1 MFVVNFNNRLE
12 ILREYVLN
20 PGVNIIEDETLSI
33 EDDRTEYIGIGENDL
48 NHYKEILDFFKIK
61 GIFINDEDLNY
72 KSLLERYQ
80 SLQKQRELLRENI
93 KMRNNDFLI
102 LLDKQVK
109 SSIKMCQHYNAN
121 IKREQL
127 SEAQLEAIKK
137 EYNDIKDYPYR
148 FKIMDT
154 IDALYNQLIT
164 EKMQAYPLAYYA
176 IKDDLKL

>member
-1 MFVVNFNNRLE
+1 MFVVNFNNRVE

-20 PGVNIIEDETLSI
+20 PGVNIIEDDTLSQ
-33 EDDRTEYIGIGENDL
+33 DDRTEHIGIGNKDL
-48 NHYKEILDFFKIK
+48 NHFKEILEFFKIK
-61 GIFINDEDLNY
+61 GIFINESDLNY
-72 KSLLERYQ
+72 KSLLERYTI
-80 SLQKQRELLRENI
+80 LQKQRELLKQNI
-93 KMRNNDFLI
+93 KQKNNELLI
-102 LLDKQVK
+102 LINKQVK

-127 SEAQLEAIKK
+127 SDAQIEAIQK

-148 FKIMDT
+148 FKVMDT
-154 IDALYNQLIT
+154 IDKLFNELIN

>member
-20 PGVNIIEDETLSI
+20 PGVNIIEDDTLS
-33 EDDRTEYIGIGENDL
+33 EDDRTEHIGIGNKDL
-48 NHYKEILDFFKIK
+48 NHFKEILEFFKIK
-61 GIFINDEDLNY
+61 GIFINESDLNY
-72 KSLLERYQ
+72 KSLLERYTI
-80 SLQKQRELLRENI
+80 LQKQREILKQNI
-93 KMRNNDFLI
+93 KQKNNELLI
-102 LLDKQVK
+102 LINKQVK

-127 SEAQLEAIKK
+127 SEVQLESIRK

-148 FKIMDT
+148 FKVMDT
-154 IDALYNQLIT
+154 IDKLFNELIN

>member
-1 MFVVNFNNRLE
+1 MFVVNFNNRTE

-20 PGVNIIEDETLSI
+20 PGVNIIEDDTLS
-33 EDDRTEYIGIGENDL
+33 EDDRTEHIGIGNKDL
-48 NHYKEILDFFKIK
+48 NHFKEILEFFKIK
-61 GIFINDEDLNY
+61 GIFINESDLNY
-72 KSLLERYQ
+72 KSLLERYTI
-80 SLQKQRELLRENI
+80 LQKQRELLKQNI
-93 KMRNNDFLI
+93 KQKNNELLI
-102 LLDKQVK
+102 LINKQVK

-127 SEAQLEAIKK
+127 SDAQIEAIQK

-148 FKIMDT
+148 FKVMDT
-154 IDALYNQLIT
+154 IDKLFNELIN

>member
-1 MFVVNFNNRLE
+1 MFVVNFNNRIE

-20 PGVNIIEDETLSI
+20 PGVNIIEDDTLS
-33 EDDRTEYIGIGENDL
+33 EDDRTEHIGIGNKDL
-48 NHYKEILDFFKIK
+48 NHFKEILEFFKIK
-61 GIFINDEDLNY
+61 GIFINESDLNY
-72 KSLLERYQ
+72 KSLLERYTI
-80 SLQKQRELLRENI
+80 LQKQRELLKQNI
-93 KMRNNDFLI
+93 KQKNNELLI
-102 LLDKQVK
+102 LINKQVK

-127 SEAQLEAIKK
+127 SDAQIEAIQK

-148 FKIMDT
+148 FKVMDT
-154 IDALYNQLIT
+154 IDKLFNELIN

>member
-1 MFVVNFNNRLE
+1 MFVVNFNNRIE

-20 PGVNIIEDETLSI
+20 PGVNIIEDDTLS
-33 EDDRTEYIGIGENDL
+33 EDDRTEHIGIGNKDL
-48 NHYKEILDFFKIK
+48 NHFKEILEFFKIK
-61 GIFINDEDLNY
+61 GIFINESDLNY
-72 KSLLERYQ
+72 KSLLERYTI
-80 SLQKQRELLRENI
+80 LQKQRELLKQNI
-93 KMRNNDFLI
+93 KQKNNELLI
-102 LLDKQVK
+102 LINKQVK

-127 SEAQLEAIKK
+127 SDMQLESIRK

-148 FKIMDT
+148 FKVMDT
-154 IDALYNQLIT
+154 IDKLFNELIN

>member
-12 ILREYVLN
+12 ILREYMLN

-33 EDDRTEYIGIGENDL
+33 EDDRTEHIGIGENDL
-48 NHYKEILDFFKIK
+48 NHYKEILEFFKIK
-61 GIFINDEDLNY
+61 GIFINESDLNY

-93 KMRNNDFLI
+93 KMRNNDFII

-109 SSIKMCQHYNAN
+109 SSIKMYQYYNAN
-121 IKREQL
+121 IKWEQL

-148 FKIMDT
+148 FKVMDT
-154 IDALYNQLIT
+154 IDKLFNELVND
-164 EKMQAYPLAYYA
+164 KMQAYPLAYYA

>member
-20 PGVNIIEDETLSI
+20 PGVNIIEDDTLS
-33 EDDRTEYIGIGENDL
+33 EDDRTEHIGIGNKDL
-48 NHYKEILDFFKIK
+48 NHFKEILEFFKIK
-61 GIFINDEDLNY
+61 GIFINESDLNY
-72 KSLLERYQ
+72 KSLLERYTI
-80 SLQKQRELLRENI
+80 LQKQRELLKQNI
-93 KMRNNDFLI
+93 KQKNNELLI
-102 LLDKQVK
+102 LINKQVK

-127 SEAQLEAIKK
+127 SEAQLESIRK

-148 FKIMDT
+148 FKVMDT
-154 IDALYNQLIT
+154 IDKLFNELVN

>member
-20 PGVNIIEDETLSI
+20 PGVNIIEDDTLS
-33 EDDRTEYIGIGENDL
+33 EDDRTEHIGIGNKDL
-48 NHYKEILDFFKIK
+48 NHFKEILEFFKIK
-61 GIFINDEDLNY
+61 GIFINESDLNY
-72 KSLLERYQ
+72 KSLLERYTI
-80 SLQKQRELLRENI
+80 LQKQRELLKQNI
-93 KMRNNDFLI
+93 KQKNNDLLI
-102 LLDKQVK
+102 LINKQVK

-127 SEAQLEAIKK
+127 SVEQIEAIQK

-148 FKIMDT
+148 FKVMDT
-154 IDALYNQLIT
+154 IDKLFNELIN

>member
-1 MFVVNFNNRLE
+1 MFVVNFNNRIE

-20 PGVNIIEDETLSI
+20 PGVNIIEDDTLS
-33 EDDRTEYIGIGENDL
+33 EDDRTEHIGIGNKDL
-48 NHYKEILDFFKIK
+48 NHFKEILEFFKIK
-61 GIFINDEDLNY
+61 GIFINESDLNY
-72 KSLLERYQ
+72 KSLLERYTI
-80 SLQKQRELLRENI
+80 LQKQRELLKQNI
-93 KMRNNDFLI
+93 KQKNNELLI
-102 LLDKQVK
+102 LVNKQVK

-127 SEAQLEAIKK
+127 SDAQIEAIQK

-148 FKIMDT
+148 FKVMDT
-154 IDALYNQLIT
+154 IDKLFNELIN

>member
-20 PGVNIIEDETLSI
+20 PGVNIIEDDTLS
-33 EDDRTEYIGIGENDL
+33 EDDRTEHIGIGNKDL
-48 NHYKEILDFFKIK
+48 NHFKEILEFFKIK
-61 GIFINDEDLNY
+61 GIFINESDLNY
-72 KSLLERYQ
+72 KSLLERYTI
-80 SLQKQRELLRENI
+80 LQKQRELLKQNI
-93 KMRNNDFLI
+93 KSKNNELLI
-102 LLDKQVK
+102 LINKQVK

-127 SEAQLEAIKK
+127 SDVQLESIRK

-148 FKIMDT
+148 FKVMDT
-154 IDALYNQLIT
+154 IDKLFNELIND
-164 EKMQAYPLAYYA
+164 KMQAYPLAYYA

>member
-1 MFVVNFNNRLE
+1 MFVVNFNNKIE

-20 PGVNIIEDETLSI
+20 PGVNIIEDDTLSQ
-33 EDDRTEYIGIGENDL
+33 DDRTEHIGIGNKDL
-48 NHYKEILDFFKIK
+48 NHFKEILEFFKIK
-61 GIFINDEDLNY
+61 GIFINESDLNY
-72 KSLLERYQ
+72 KSLLERYTI
-80 SLQKQRELLRENI
+80 LQKQRELLKQNI
-93 KMRNNDFLI
+93 KQKNNELLI
-102 LLDKQVK
+102 LINKQVK

-127 SEAQLEAIKK
+127 SDAQIEAIQK

-148 FKIMDT
+148 FKVMDT
-154 IDALYNQLIT
+154 IDKLFNELIN

>member
-20 PGVNIIEDETLSI
+20 PGVNIIEDDTLS
-33 EDDRTEYIGIGENDL
+33 EDDRTEHIGIGNKDL
-48 NHYKEILDFFKIK
+48 NHFKEILEFFKIK
-61 GIFINDEDLNY
+61 GIFINESDLNY
-72 KSLLERYQ
+72 KSLLERYTI
-80 SLQKQRELLRENI
+80 LQKQRELLKQNI
-93 KMRNNDFLI
+93 KQKNNDLLI
-102 LLDKQVK
+102 LINKQVK

-121 IKREQL
+121 IKRDQL
-127 SEAQLEAIKK
+127 SDAQIEAIQK

-148 FKIMDT
+148 FKVMDT
-154 IDALYNQLIT
+154 IDKLFNELIN

>member
-20 PGVNIIEDETLSI
+20 PGVNIIEDDTLS
-33 EDDRTEYIGIGENDL
+33 EDDRTEHIGIGNKDL
-48 NHYKEILDFFKIK
+48 NHFKEILEFFKIK
-61 GIFINDEDLNY
+61 GIFINESDLNY
-72 KSLLERYQ
+72 KSLLERYTI
-80 SLQKQRELLRENI
+80 LQKQRELLKENI
-93 KMRNNDFLI
+93 KQKNNDLLI
-102 LLDKQVK
+102 LVNKQVK

-127 SEAQLEAIKK
+127 SEAQIEAIQK

-148 FKIMDT
+148 FKVMDT
-154 IDALYNQLIT
+154 IDKLFNELIN

>member
-1 MFVVNFNNRLE
+1 MFVVNFNNRTE

-20 PGVNIIEDETLSI
+20 PGVNIIEDDTLS
-33 EDDRTEYIGIGENDL
+33 EDDRTEHIGIGNKDL
-48 NHYKEILDFFKIK
+48 NHFKEILEFFKIK
-61 GIFINDEDLNY
+61 GIFINESDLNY
-72 KSLLERYQ
+72 KSLLERYTI
-80 SLQKQRELLRENI
+80 LQKQRELLKQNI
-93 KMRNNDFLI
+93 KQKNNDLLI
-102 LLDKQVK
+102 LINKQVK

-127 SEAQLEAIKK
+127 SDAQLESIRK

-148 FKIMDT
+148 FKVMDT
-154 IDALYNQLIT
+154 IDKLFNELIN

>member
-1 MFVVNFNNRLE
+1 MFVVNFNNRAE

-20 PGVNIIEDETLSI
+20 PGVNIIEDDTLS
-33 EDDRTEYIGIGENDL
+33 EDDRTEHIGIGNKDL
-48 NHYKEILDFFKIK
+48 THFKEILEFFKIK
-61 GIFINDEDLNY
+61 GIFINESDLNY
-72 KSLLERYQ
+72 KSLLERYTI
-80 SLQKQRELLRENI
+80 LQKQRELLKQNI
-93 KMRNNDFLI
+93 KQKNNELLI
-102 LLDKQVK
+102 LINKQVK

-127 SEAQLEAIKK
+127 SDAQMESIRK

-148 FKIMDT
+148 FKVMDT
-154 IDALYNQLIT
+154 IDKLFNELVN

>member
-1 MFVVNFNNRLE
+1 MFVVNFNNRIE

-20 PGVNIIEDETLSI
+20 PGVNIIEDDTLS
-33 EDDRTEYIGIGENDL
+33 EDDRTEHIGIGNKDL
-48 NHYKEILDFFKIK
+48 NHFKEILEFFKIK
-61 GIFINDEDLNY
+61 GIFINESDLNY
-72 KSLLERYQ
+72 KSLLERYTI
-80 SLQKQRELLRENI
+80 LQKQRELLKQNI
-93 KMRNNDFLI
+93 KQKNNDLLI
-102 LLDKQVK
+102 LVNKQVK

-127 SEAQLEAIKK
+127 SYMQLESIRK

-148 FKIMDT
+148 FKVMDT
-154 IDALYNQLIT
+154 IDKLFNELIN

>member
-1 MFVVNFNNRLE
+1 MFVVNFNNRIE

-20 PGVNIIEDETLSI
+20 PGVNIIEDDTLS
-33 EDDRTEYIGIGENDL
+33 EDDRTEHIGIGNKDL
-48 NHYKEILDFFKIK
+48 NHFKEILDFFKIK
-61 GIFINDEDLNY
+61 GIFINESDLNY
-72 KSLLERYQ
+72 KSLLERYTI
-80 SLQKQRELLRENI
+80 LQKQRELLKQNI
-93 KMRNNDFLI
+93 KQKNNDLLI
-102 LLDKQVK
+102 LINKQVK

-127 SEAQLEAIKK
+127 SDMQLESIRK

-148 FKIMDT
+148 FKVMDT
-154 IDALYNQLIT
+154 IDKLFNELIN

>member
-20 PGVNIIEDETLSI
+20 PGVNIIEDDTLS
-33 EDDRTEYIGIGENDL
+33 EDDRTEHIGIGNKDL
-48 NHYKEILDFFKIK
+48 NHFKEILEFFKIK
-61 GIFINDEDLNY
+61 GIFINESDLNY
-72 KSLLERYQ
+72 KSLLERYTI
-80 SLQKQRELLRENI
+80 LQKQRELLKQNI
-93 KMRNNDFLI
+93 KSKNNELLI
-102 LLDKQVK
+102 LINKQVK

-127 SEAQLEAIKK
+127 SDVQLESIRK

-148 FKIMDT
+148 FKVMDT
-154 IDALYNQLIT
+154 IDKLFNELVND
-164 EKMQAYPLAYYA
+164 KMQAYPLAYYA

>member
-20 PGVNIIEDETLSI
+20 PGVNIIEDDTLSQ
-33 EDDRTEYIGIGENDL
+33 DDRTEHIGIGNKDL
-48 NHYKEILDFFKIK
+48 NHFKEILEFFKIK
-61 GIFINDEDLNY
+61 GIFINESDLNY
-72 KSLLERYQ
+72 KSLLERYTI
-80 SLQKQRELLRENI
+80 LQKQRELLKQNI
-93 KMRNNDFLI
+93 KQKNNDLLI
-102 LLDKQVK
+102 LINKQVK

-127 SEAQLEAIKK
+127 SDAQIEAIQK

-148 FKIMDT
+148 FKVMDT
-154 IDALYNQLIT
+154 IDKLFNELVN

>member
-1 MFVVNFNNRLE
+1 MFVVNFNNRVE

-20 PGVNIIEDETLSI
+20 PGVNIIEDDTLSQ
-33 EDDRTEYIGIGENDL
+33 DDRTEHIGIGNKDL
-48 NHYKEILDFFKIK
+48 NHFKEILEFFKIK
-61 GIFINDEDLNY
+61 GIFINESDLNY
-72 KSLLERYQ
+72 KSLLERYTI
-80 SLQKQRELLRENI
+80 LQKQRELLKQNI
-93 KMRNNDFLI
+93 KQKNNDLLI
-102 LLDKQVK
+102 LINKQVK

-127 SEAQLEAIKK
+127 SDEQLESIRK

-148 FKIMDT
+148 FKVMDT
-154 IDALYNQLIT
+154 IDKLFNELIN

>member
-20 PGVNIIEDETLSI
+20 PGVNIIEDDTLS
-33 EDDRTEYIGIGENDL
+33 EDDRTEHIGIGNKDL
-48 NHYKEILDFFKIK
+48 NHFKEILEFFKIK
-61 GIFINDEDLNY
+61 GIFINESDLNY
-72 KSLLERYQ
+72 KSLLERYTI
-80 SLQKQRELLRENI
+80 LQKQREILKQNI
-93 KMRNNDFLI
+93 KQKNNELLI
-102 LLDKQVK
+102 LINKQVK

-127 SEAQLEAIKK
+127 SDAQIEAIQK

-148 FKIMDT
+148 FKVMDT
-154 IDALYNQLIT
+154 IDKLFNELIN